1 MTTVARIALVMA
13 LLSVALVTT
22 LLVFGVPLGEGLRLI
37 GQGSLLTDAGWTR
50 SLVRAT
56 PLVFIG
62 LGMAVAWRAGMYN
75 IGGEGQYVL
84 GGLAGATSVK
94 FLGLA
99 ATSSPVVP
107 ILAGCMGGGALAW
120 LAGVLQVKRGIPVV
134 ISTILLNFMV
144 LPLQEWLLQGPLQEA
159 KRQIP
164 QTDRLPD
171 SAMLVRFDPK
181 FDLHAG
187 IFIALAVAIA
197 MAVYLYLT
205 PAGFRLRVVGAGPR
219 AARAHRISSDR
230 VRVGAMV
237 LSGAL
242 CGLAGGV
249 DLTGLIGY
257 VGTGFDQGWGFMGIP
272 VALLG
277 GLEPLGVLL
286 AALYFGALVAGC
298 ENLAR
303 FADVGSPIVYVVQ
316 AMAVLVAIGLGQWRM
331 KAPKEAEAELA

>member
-1 MTTVARIALVMA
+1 MRVVGRFGLLLA
-13 LLSVALVTT
+13 LLTVALVAT
-22 LLVFGVPLGEGLRLI
+22 LFVFQVPLGEGLRLI
-37 GQGSLLTDAGWTR
+37 GQGAVFTEAGWTR

-75 IGGEGQYVL
+75 IGGEGQYVM
-84 GGLAGATSVK
+84 GGLAGAAAAK
-94 FLGLA
+94 FLGPVAVGSPAVPLA
-99 ATSSPVVP
+99 AAC
-107 ILAGCMGGGALAW
+107 LGGGMLAW
-120 LAGVLQVKRGIPVV
+120 LAGVLQVRRGIPVV

-144 LPLQEWLLQGPLQEA
+144 LPLHEWLLQGPLQEA

-164 QTDRLPD
+164 QTDRLPET
-171 SAMLVRFDPK
+171 AMLVRFDPK

-187 IFIALAVAIA
+187 IYLAVA
-197 MAVYLYLT
+197 AVVGVAVFLYRT
-205 PAGFRLRVVGAGPR
+205 PAGFRLRVVGESPR
-219 AARAHRISSDR
+219 AARAHRIPADR
-230 VRVGAMV
+230 VRVGAMA

-257 VGTGFDQGWGFMGIP
+257 VGTGFDQGWGFLGIP

-277 GLEPLGVLL
+277 ALDPIGVFVS
-286 AALYFGALVAGC
+286 ALCFGVLVAGC

-303 FADVGSPIVYVVQ
+303 FANVGSPIVYVVQ
-316 AMAVLVAIGLGQWRM
+316 AAAVLVAVALGQWR
-331 KAPKEAEAELA
+331 PKPAQEAEPELA

>member
-1 MTTVARIALVMA
+1 MKAHVRILASFA
-13 LLSVALVTT
+13 LLVGALIVT
-22 LLVFGVPLGEGLRLI
+22 LLVFRVPIGEGLRLI
-37 GQGSLLTDAGWTR
+37 GQGALFTEAGWTR
-50 SLVRAT
+50 SAVRST

-62 LGMAVAWRAGMYN
+62 LGMAVSWRAGMYN

-84 GGLAGATSVK
+84 GGLTAAASVSV
-94 FLGLA
+94 LGGA
-99 ATSSPVVP
+99 ATWSPVVP
-107 ILAGCMGGGALAW
+107 ILAACAGGGLLAG
-120 LAGVLQVKRGIPVV
+120 LAGVLQVWRGIPVV

-159 KRQIP
+159 KGQIP

-171 SAMLVRFDPK
+171 SAMLTRFDPR

-187 IFIALAVAIA
+187 VFVAVLAVLA
-197 MAVYLYLT
+197 MAVFLYRT
-205 PAGFRLRVVGAGPR
+205 PAGFRLRVVGLGPR
-219 AARAHRISSDR
+219 AARAHGISGDR
-230 VRVGAMV
+230 VRIWAMV
-237 LSGAL
+237 LSGSL

-249 DLTGLIGY
+249 DLTGLTGY

-277 GLEPLGVLL
+277 ALDPVGVFL
-286 AALYFGALVAGC
+286 AAVYFGVLVAGC

-316 AMAVLVAIGLGQWRM
+316 AVAVLVAVGLQHWRF
-331 KAPKEAEAELA
+331 APKGRAEVELG